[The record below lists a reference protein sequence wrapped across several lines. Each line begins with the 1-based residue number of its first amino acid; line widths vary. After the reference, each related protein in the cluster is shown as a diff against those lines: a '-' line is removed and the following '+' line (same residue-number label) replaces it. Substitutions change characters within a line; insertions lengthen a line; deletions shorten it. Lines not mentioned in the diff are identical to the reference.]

1 MIILP
6 IWTLYSGK
14 FHMGKVRNS
23 QVRVLINVFILNNMV
38 KFKCNFCYISF
49 QCKYV
54 SWQGLKFEFGATL
67 FCLYNY
73 VLLIQI
79 LHLTLIVE
87 VKSIGVFCNAIIAN
101 YTMCL

>member
-6 IWTLYSGK
+6 IWTLYSAK
-14 FHMGKVRNS
+14 FHMGKVHNS
-23 QVRVLINVFILNNMV
+23 QVRVLMCLFLNNMV

-54 SWQGLKFEFGATL
+54 SRQGLKFEFCATP
-67 FCLYNY
+67 FYLYNY

>member
-1 MIILP
+1 M
-6 IWTLYSGK
+6 
-14 FHMGKVRNS
+14 
-23 QVRVLINVFILNNMV
+23 FILNNMV

-54 SWQGLKFEFGATL
+54 SRQGLKFEFGATP
-67 FCLYNY
+67 FYLYNY

-87 VKSIGVFCNAIIAN
+87 VKSIGVFCNAIIN
-101 YTMCL
+101 CQSITHYLFNPLLLSLVKHD

>member
-1 MIILP
+1 M
-6 IWTLYSGK
+6 
-14 FHMGKVRNS
+14 
-23 QVRVLINVFILNNMV
+23 FILNNMV

-49 QCKYV
+49 QCKHV
-54 SWQGLKFEFGATL
+54 SRQGLKFEFGSTL
-67 FCLYNY
+67 FYLYNY

-101 YTMCL
+101 FIYDVSITHYLFNPLLLSLVNHD